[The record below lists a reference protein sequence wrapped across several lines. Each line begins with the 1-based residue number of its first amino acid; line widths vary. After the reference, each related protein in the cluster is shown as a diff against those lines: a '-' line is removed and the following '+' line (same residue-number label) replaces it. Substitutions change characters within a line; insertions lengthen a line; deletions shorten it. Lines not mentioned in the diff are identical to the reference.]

1 MDILCK
7 SIFGFS
13 PDAQTWPRELNTLI
27 GGTTAFIY
35 LVINDLGTPSG
46 SGLDFVLG
54 FTFLE
59 RFYTV
64 YETVNQLIGF
74 AQTEFTDVEIN

>member
-1 MDILCK
+1 M
-7 SIFGFS
+7 
-13 PDAQTWPRELNTLI
+13 WPRALNTLI
-27 GGTTAFIY
+27 GGNSSFIY

-74 AQTEFTDVEIN
+74 AQTEFTNVEIN

>member
-1 MDILCK
+1 M
-7 SIFGFS
+7 
-13 PDAQTWPRELNTLI
+13 WPRALNTLI
-27 GGTTAFIY
+27 GGNSSFIY

-46 SGLDFVLG
+46 LGLDFVLG

-74 AQTEFTDVEIN
+74 AQTEFTNVEIN